1 MAESCDTPRDKL
13 EKRLLALN
21 IKKKG
26 REFIRTKGRQFIDDP
41 ELLADKLRI
50 SIEQAKE
57 ALEAL
62 SSEKK
67 CLTKGD
73 INSIEKFLKKHPKIQ
88 NAGKIAAFCDL
99 DEDLVDKYLESK
111 PLSKSQKDSIS
122 GLFKLGNSIND
133 IAYDLKLYSHKNIQE
148 YVDSKFITFCGEEG
162 QGVLQILQK
171 IIDTPITVAKLREMI
186 KTRNLKLQ
194 DQLGCIL
201 LRDSEGEYERVRRY
215 FQRFDESRHFFEIDR
230 SLTIHD
236 ILFIRDNNLSIEQ
249 LSIQLNKVEAV
260 IRDHLRRYCPNQEE
274 TDYDASCQKRQIEN
288 IVVNFGKSTKTF
300 HTYRTIITECFD
312 NMIKRK
318 EQGGV
323 TPMEAFDQLL
333 PLIFYYLK
341 CSLSFEDI
349 TRVIAKSCKVT
360 LTNYDIFHMT
370 FQLSDPVV
378 RGLCIEHY
386 SFSNPVPLYYPKMK
400 TELLRGDKVELSFC
414 TELWYCI
421 QEYHGLVSFG
431 IGQAS
436 WNPIGKSSLL
446 DVIFETDFVEGNPQ
460 NCAFHL
466 QSIDIQMSK
475 NLFGKLNSKAPE
487 EATKWSYID
496 CHRYSDPKVIKVI
509 CQRVN
514 IALIHVSYF
523 DYKENLAQIMK
534 EIHQLE
540 TCISSVYLFI
550 RDYDGYEVMIQKKDE
565 RIQYI
570 FLPNL
575 TKRDMTVY
583 STLKQIGYEILHLKN
598 VKLIGTEFIEYVA
611 SELKSPNLEEIHT
624 DKRIIQTIINYITE
638 HPMSIREINFSFL
651 SYYPSFVKYMS
662 IYYQASFEANCKT
675 INELNMRCVNLKE
688 FLEKSILGDI
698 ALHFNEIL
706 ERNYS
711 GLVLLKLSQE
721 LSALTD
727 RVLLQN
733 KEATGRY
740 SIEIVWREALLSSKY
755 GNYSK
760 CKKNR
765 TEYTMRF
772 SRNFSNYVERG
783 DAFEL
788 IDGDN
793 LRFFNKDINGLL
805 TVLYKKQFDELSVV
819 NEGKKA
825 LIKQAP
831 IVVSIFGPQSSGKS
845 TLLNYCFGC
854 KFLTSAGRCT
864 KGIYGSLAKL
874 SKPINLSNQFLILD
888 TEGLDSGGKRGVS
901 DITFDRTMVLF
912 CLAVSQ
918 VVIINIK
925 GELGEEMQNML
936 QICAYSLL
944 KLKVSKVVCPKIFFV
959 LNQQADPDPDKHLDA
974 INNLLDKL
982 NEESDLM
989 ELEGSKISDLIQF
1002 SRKNLFILPCAFN
1015 IVQMNKPAAKLFDS
1029 DVVKLT
1035 PTTGFAESCAV
1046 LRQAIVDQ
1054 LIEMPIHER
1063 ASFSSMRDWLE
1074 MSGVIWETIIRY
1086 QDIVKY
1092 RNVDEMKSYNFLR
1105 TVVGNLMM
1113 KHICRSEKD
1122 FDNITEQLVCEIK
1135 EITKLESQTLILEE
1149 KMLTFD
1155 DTYRKHHEECLIEFN
1170 TVCQNDS
1177 LLKRMTHVCEEVKS
1191 NLARLI
1197 YIERKNYK
1205 DRLKDHIRAVLT
1217 ELKLAQN
1224 MGRFQEIISQNIDKY
1239 LDKSEEEQREAFE
1252 EIWKESFG
1260 DDGREEENERDED
1273 FDNLYTIFKME
1284 SKTMENKGTIHDLI
1298 LKSEFDLDEAIQ
1310 RLRSKILQ
1318 TFEYNP
1324 TYTSTVDF
1332 IYPCMQNNVPIR
1344 DMTPHPGK
1352 EKYEYFGKDTLYT
1365 VHNTDSIY
1373 TSAEISR
1380 IKEWVPEHCHSL
1392 VYYCS
1397 GYFNH
1402 ADITWELEERKQIM
1416 LLASLLKDPQN
1427 AKESTWKKLLNNISS
1442 KVQEITDSDTDISQG
1457 TVKQLVNFLCSTIHH
1472 VNHEINFI
1480 QASLTIEAERTLST
1494 LMFVYA
1500 FKSKW
1505 GVKAHKR
1512 TKSRMSNQE
1521 EKRKKMGYFLNTVES
1536 SKLARGNWD
1545 RKAMRLND
1553 CKASNHFALEFLE
1566 AVKREVITD
1575 ELTNIRLKF
1584 KDMKQ
1589 TISYKSIFLRVEEL
1603 IKKELESRPGKEI
1616 IDQNNI
1622 VIQSICNRNE
1632 IIKRE
1637 FKRKW
1642 DELIEG
1648 IYAEILKN
1656 MKSQYGKELQQIKVV
1671 LLTML
1676 QSLDNK
1682 SRRNP
1687 LGDTKFDSDSIFM
1700 LDITSEEHAS
1710 EERASKE
1717 HASEERASKEL
1728 TSEEHASEERA
1739 SKEHASEERASKE
1752 LTSKEHASEERAS
1765 KENASEE
1772 RASKELTSEER
1783 ASKELTSEEHASEER
1798 ASKELTSEEHASEE
1812 RASKEHASEERAS
1825 KELTSE
1831 ERASKEL
1838 TSEEHA
1844 SKEMASEEPVTIE
1857 LTSEEH
1863 ASKEMA
1869 SEERVSKE
1877 LTSEEPVTKERANA
1891 SLLKSA
1897 VIYLQKYLDPE
1908 ISNENVEKFLTFPF
1922 KVEGLNMKNH
1932 EDSCLCLKPMHIALN
1947 KKTFIKLKN
1956 TSMFNC
1962 AQIFNIHQYVKEFIH
1977 TLDGYEFELSRSKL
1991 EDIIKPL
1998 KDEYASLVINCP
2010 SQCPSCGKFC
2020 EQEIHPHSG
2029 RCQIKTG
2036 HQICSMGGKV
2046 WMNDTER
2053 TAVLHMC
2060 DDYTDYS
2067 RIQIPGQ
2074 QMTWGKFKERT
2085 IKEWDWSVP
2094 NDSEYRALQ
2103 NQNREKM
2110 VKIWDLF
2117 GREILNYHA
2126 AHGVDIKYI
2135 PYSEFGKTLAAS
2147 KASKYRICFVID
2159 GTGSMSTDIDRARV
2173 SVKQLISIYEKRG
2186 NPAVFKVVIYR
2197 DHCDG
2202 DRIIEK
2208 FPEGSGFIAEND
2220 KIEHFLNQI
2229 RVGGGGD
2236 EPEAVLDGL
2245 SIATTKCDWNSTEGW
2260 TNVIVHI
2267 YDAPPHGQFPNYR
2280 SHSSSSNGGNCCCCN
2295 HGTLCHFDW
2304 EKDVWQGMHR
2314 FGIQYNGITTGRKF
2328 AEFEAAMKEN
2338 LGDLCGD
2345 FQQVGKE
2352 TVNDA
2357 ILSIFI
2363 DYKTD

>member
-1 MAESCDTPRDKL
+1 MAEFHDTPRDKF
-13 EKRLLALN
+13 ERRLLALN
-21 IKKKG
+21 IGKKEI
-26 REFIRTKGRQFIDDP
+26 EFIRTKGKQFIGDP
-41 ELLADKLRI
+41 ELLSDKLRI
-50 SIEQAKE
+50 SIEQANL

-62 SSEKK
+62 NLEKK
-67 CLTKGD
+67 CLTKEN
-73 INSIEKFLKKHPKIQ
+73 INLIEKFLKKHPKIQ

-99 DEDLVDKYLESK
+99 DEDLVDTYLESK
-111 PLSKSQKDSIS
+111 PLSESQKDSIS
-122 GLFKLGNSIND
+122 DLFKLGYSIND
-133 IAYDLKLYSHKNIQE
+133 IAYQLKLHSNKKIQE
-148 YVDSKFITFCGEEG
+148 HVDSKFLTFCGEEG

-171 IIDTPITVAKLREMI
+171 NIGTPATVAKLREMI

-201 LRDSEGEYERVRRY
+201 LRDSKGEYERVRKY
-215 FQRFDESRHFFEIDR
+215 FQRFEESRHFFEIHR
-230 SLTIHD
+230 SLTID
-236 ILFIRDNNLSIEQ
+236 DVLFIRDNNLSIEQ

-274 TDYDASCQKRQIEN
+274 TDYDASCQKRKIEN

-300 HTYRTIITECFD
+300 HTYRTIISECFD
-312 NMIKRK
+312 NMIKRT
-318 EQGGV
+318 EQVGV
-323 TPMEAFDQLL
+323 TPMEAYDRLL

-349 TRVIAKSCKVT
+349 TRIIAEACNIT
-360 LTNYDIFHMT
+360 LTSYDIFHMT

-400 TELLRGDKVELSFC
+400 TELLRKDKVEQSFC
-414 TELWYCI
+414 TELWYCM

-436 WNPIGKSSLL
+436 WSPIGKSNLL
-446 DVIFETDFVEGNPQ
+446 DLIFETDFAEGNPQ

-475 NLFGKLNSKAPE
+475 NLFGKLNTGSPE
-487 EATKWSYID
+487 ETTKWAYID

-509 CQRVN
+509 CQCVN
-514 IALIHVSYF
+514 IALMHVSYF
-523 DYKENLAQIMK
+523 DYKENYARIME

-540 TCISSVYLFI
+540 TCISNLYLFI
-550 RDYDGYEVMIQKKDE
+550 RDYDGPEVMIQKKDE
-565 RIQYI
+565 RKQFI

-575 TKRDMTVY
+575 TKRDMAVY
-583 STLKQIGYEILHLKN
+583 SALKKIGYEILHLKN
-598 VKLIGTEFIEYVA
+598 AKMIGTEFIEYVG
-611 SELKSPNLEEIHT
+611 SELKSPNLKEIHT

-638 HPMSIREINFSFL
+638 HPMSIREIDFSFL

-662 IYYQASFEANCKT
+662 IYYQASFETNCKT
-675 INELNMRCVNLKE
+675 INELNMLCVNLKE
-688 FLEKSILGDI
+688 FLDKSTLGDI

-711 GLVLLKLSQE
+711 GLLLWKLSQE

-755 GNYSK
+755 GNHSK
-760 CKKNR
+760 CKSR
-765 TEYTMRF
+765 SDYTMRF
-772 SRNFSNYVERG
+772 SRNFSNYVEGG

-793 LRFFNKDINGLL
+793 LRFFNKDINALL

-819 NEGKKA
+819 NKGGRV

-864 KGIYGSLAKL
+864 KGIYGSLARL

-901 DITFDRTMVLF
+901 DINFDRTMVLF

-959 LNQQADPDPDKHLDA
+959 LNQQADPDPNKHLEA
-974 INNLLDKL
+974 MNNLLDKL

-989 ELEGSKISDLIQF
+989 ELEGIKISDLIQV
-1002 SRKNLFILPCAFN
+1002 SRENLFILPCAFN
-1015 IVQMNKPAAKLFDS
+1015 IVPLNKPAAKLFDS

-1035 PTTGFAESCAV
+1035 PTTGFANSCAL
-1046 LRQAIVDQ
+1046 LRQSIVDQ
-1054 LIEMPIHER
+1054 LIEMPVNER
-1063 ASFSSMRDWLE
+1063 ASFLSMSDWLE

-1092 RNVDEMKSYNFLR
+1092 RNVDELKSYNFLR
-1105 TVVGNLMM
+1105 TVVGNLMR
-1113 KHICRSEKD
+1113 KHIYRYEKY
-1122 FDNITEQLVCEIK
+1122 FGNITEQLVCEIK

-1149 KMLTFD
+1149 KMLKFD

-1177 LLKRMTHVCEEVKS
+1177 LLKKMTHICEEAKS

-1197 YIERKNYK
+1197 YIDRKIYK

-1224 MGRFQEIISQNIDKY
+1224 MGRFQEKISQNIDIY
-1239 LDKSEEEQREAFE
+1239 LDKNEEEQREAFE
-1252 EIWKESFG
+1252 EIWEECFG

-1284 SKTMENKGTIHDLI
+1284 SKTMENKGTIHDFI
-1298 LKSEFDLDEAIQ
+1298 LKSGFDLNEAIQ
-1310 RLRSKILQ
+1310 RLQSEILQ
-1318 TFEYNP
+1318 TFEDNS

-1332 IYPCMQNNVPIR
+1332 IYPCMQNNKPIR
-1344 DMTPHPGK
+1344 DMTPYTGK
-1352 EKYEYFGKDTLYT
+1352 EKYEYLGKDTLYT
-1365 VHNTDSIY
+1365 VHNTDYIFA
-1373 TSAEISR
+1373 SAEIPQIR
-1380 IKEWVPEHCHSL
+1380 EWVPERCHSL
-1392 VYYCS
+1392 VNYCS

-1416 LLASLLKDPQN
+1416 LLASILKDPQN

-1442 KVQEITDSDTDISQG
+1442 KVKEITESDPDISQG
-1457 TVKQLVNFLCSTIHH
+1457 TIKQLVNFLCSTIQH
-1472 VNHEINFI
+1472 VNYEINFI
-1480 QASLTIEAERTLST
+1480 QARLNIEAERTLST

-1500 FKSKW
+1500 FKTKW
-1505 GVKAHKR
+1505 GVKVHKH
-1512 TKSRMSNQE
+1512 TQSRMSNQK
-1521 EKRKKMGYFLNTVES
+1521 EKRKKMEYFLNTVES

-1575 ELTNIRLKF
+1575 EQTNIRQRFNDRGK
-1584 KDMKQ
+1584 
-1589 TISYKSIFLRVEEL
+1589 TISYKSILLRVEEL
-1603 IKKELESRPGKEI
+1603 IKIELESGPDREI

-1622 VIQSICNRNE
+1622 VIQSIFNRNE

-1642 DELIEG
+1642 DELVEA

-1656 MKSQYGKELQQIKVV
+1656 MKSQYGKQLQQIKVV

-1676 QSLDNK
+1676 QNLENK
-1682 SRRNP
+1682 SKKDP
-1687 LGDTKFDSDSIFM
+1687 QGDIKFDSDSIFM
-1700 LDITSEEHAS
+1700 SNIAS
-1710 EERASKE
+1710 EDRAAKN
-1717 HASEERASKEL
+1717 R
-1728 TSEEHASEERA
+1728 
-1739 SKEHASEERASKE
+1739 
-1752 LTSKEHASEERAS
+1752 
-1765 KENASEE
+1765 
-1772 RASKELTSEER
+1772 
-1783 ASKELTSEEHASEER
+1783 
-1798 ASKELTSEEHASEE
+1798 
-1812 RASKEHASEERAS
+1812 
-1825 KELTSE
+1825 
-1831 ERASKEL
+1831 
-1838 TSEEHA
+1838 
-1844 SKEMASEEPVTIE
+1844 
-1857 LTSEEH
+1857 
-1863 ASKEMA
+1863 
-1869 SEERVSKE
+1869 
-1877 LTSEEPVTKERANA
+1877 VTKERANA

-1908 ISNENVEKFLTFPF
+1908 VSYENVEKFLTLPF
-1922 KVEGLNMKNH
+1922 KVEDLNMKNRN
-1932 EDSCLCLKPMHIALN
+1932 DSCLCLKPMHISLN

-1962 AQIFNIHQYVKEFIH
+1962 AQIFNIHQYVREFLSTI
-1977 TLDGYEFELSRSKL
+1977 DSYKFELSRSRL

-2029 RCQIKTG
+2029 RCQIRTG

-2074 QMTWGKFKERT
+2074 QMTWGKFKEKT

-2126 AHGVDIKYI
+2126 AYGVNIQYI

-2147 KASKYRICFVID
+2147 KANKYRICFVID
-2159 GTGSMSTDIDRARV
+2159 GTSSMSTDIDRARV
-2173 SVKQLISIYEKRG
+2173 SVKQLISIYEKQG

-2208 FPEGSGFIAEND
+2208 FPKGPGFIAENN
-2220 KIEHFLNQI
+2220 KIERFLNNI

-2236 EPEAVLDGL
+2236 YPEAVLDGL
-2245 SIATTKCDWNSTEGW
+2245 AIATTKCDWSSTEGW
-2260 TNVIVHI
+2260 TNFIVHI

-2280 SHSSSSNGGNCCCCN
+2280 SHSYSSNGGNCCCCN

-2304 EKDVWQGMHR
+2304 EKDVWQGMHK
-2314 FGIQYNGITTGRKF
+2314 FGIQYNGITTGGNF
-2328 AEFEAAMKEN
+2328 AQFEAAMKEN

>member
-1 MAESCDTPRDKL
+1 MNLSNIFSSGCFMAEFYDTPRDEFESK
-13 EKRLLALN
+13 LLALN
-21 IKKKG
+21 IG
-26 REFIRTKGRQFIDDP
+26 RKEIEYIRTKGKQFIGNP
-41 ELLADKLRI
+41 GLLSNKLRI
-50 SIEQAKE
+50 SIEQAKG

-62 SSEKK
+62 SSEEK
-67 CLTKGD
+67 CLTKED
-73 INSIEKFLKKHPKIQ
+73 INSIEKLLKEHLEIK
-88 NAGKIAAFCDL
+88 NAGLIAAFVEL
-99 DEDLVDKYLESK
+99 DEDLVAKYLESRQ
-111 PLSKSQKDSIS
+111 LSECKKEYIS
-122 GLFKLGNSIND
+122 DLFKLGYSIND
-133 IAYDLKLYSHKNIQE
+133 IAHDLKLHSLKKIQE
-148 YVDSKFITFCGEEG
+148 HVDSKFITFCGEEG
-162 QGVLQILQK
+162 QEVLQILQEN
-171 IIDTPITVAKLREMI
+171 IGTYFTVAKLREMI

-201 LRDSEGEYERVRRY
+201 LRDSEGEYERVRKY

-230 SLTIHD
+230 NLSIDD

-274 TDYDASCQKRQIEN
+274 TNYDASCQKRKIED
-288 IVVNFGKSTKTF
+288 IVLNFGKNTKTF
-300 HTYRTIITECFD
+300 HTYRTIITESFD
-312 NMIKRK
+312 NMIKRT
-318 EQGGV
+318 EQVGV
-323 TPMEAFDQLL
+323 TPMEAYDQLL

-349 TRVIAKSCKVT
+349 TRIIAEACKIT

-386 SFSNPVPLYYPKMK
+386 SFSNPVPLYYPKMI
-400 TELLRGDKVELSFC
+400 TELLKGDKVEMSFC
-414 TELWYCI
+414 TELWYCM
-421 QEYHGLVSFG
+421 QNYHGLVSFG

-446 DVIFETDFVEGNPQ
+446 DLIFETDFVEGNPQ

-475 NLFGKLNSKAPE
+475 NLFGRLNTESPE
-487 EATKWSYID
+487 EVTKWSYID

-523 DYKENLAQIMK
+523 DYKENYARIIE
-534 EIHQLE
+534 EIHQLQ
-540 TCISSVYLFI
+540 TCIRHLYLFI
-550 RDYDGYEVMIQKKDE
+550 RDCDGSQVIIDKKNE
-565 RIQYI
+565 RKTFI

-575 TKRDMTVY
+575 TIRDMNVY
-583 STLKQIGYEILHLKN
+583 STLKRIGYEILHLKN
-598 VKLIGTEFIEYVA
+598 ENAKMIGTEFIEYVA
-611 SELKSPNLEEIHT
+611 SELKSPNLKEIHT

-651 SYYPSFVKYMS
+651 SYYPSFVKYIS
-662 IYYQASFEANCKT
+662 IYYQASFETNCKT
-675 INELNMRCVNLKE
+675 INELNMLCVNLKG
-688 FLEKSILGDI
+688 FLDKSILGDI
-698 ALHFNEIL
+698 ALYFNEIL

-711 GLVLLKLSQE
+711 GLLLWKLSQE

-760 CKKNR
+760 CQKNR
-765 TEYTMRF
+765 SDYTKKF
-772 SRNFSNYVERG
+772 SRNFSNYVEGG

-793 LRFFNKDINGLL
+793 LRFFNKDINALL

-819 NEGKKA
+819 NKGRRV

-888 TEGLDSGGKRGVS
+888 TEGLDSGSKRGFS
-901 DITFDRTMVLF
+901 DINFDRTMVLF

-918 VVIINIK
+918 VVIININ

-959 LNQQADPDPDKHLDA
+959 LNQQADPDPNKHLEA
-974 INNLLDKL
+974 MNNLLDKL

-989 ELEGSKISDLIQF
+989 ELEGTKISDLIQV
-1002 SRKNLFILPCAFN
+1002 SRENLFILPSAFN
-1015 IVQMNKPAAKLFDS
+1015 SAQMNKPAAKLFDS
-1029 DVVKLT
+1029 DMVKLC
-1035 PTTGFAESCAV
+1035 PTTDFASRCAL
-1046 LRQAIVDQ
+1046 LRQSIVDQ
-1054 LIEMPIHER
+1054 LIEMPVNER

-1092 RNVDEMKSYNFLR
+1092 RNVDEMKSYNLLR
-1105 TVVGNLMM
+1105 MVVGNLMR
-1113 KHICRSEKD
+1113 KHICRYEKD
-1122 FDNITEQLVCEIK
+1122 FGNITEQLVCEIK

-1155 DTYRKHHEECLIEFN
+1155 GTYRKHHEECLIEFN
-1170 TVCQNDS
+1170 TICQNDC
-1177 LLKRMTHVCEEVKS
+1177 LLKKMTHVCEEVKS

-1205 DRLKDHIRAVLT
+1205 DILKDHTRAVLI

-1224 MGRFQEIISQNIDKY
+1224 MGRFQEKVSQNIDKY
-1239 LDKSEEEQREAFE
+1239 LDKSEEEQIGAFE

-1260 DDGREEENERDED
+1260 DDGREEDNERDED

-1298 LKSEFDLDEAIQ
+1298 LKSEFDLDKAIQ
-1310 RLRSKILQ
+1310 RLQSEILQ
-1318 TFEYNP
+1318 TFAVNS
-1324 TYTSTVDF
+1324 TYTSIVDF
-1332 IYPCMQNNVPIR
+1332 IYPCMQNNIPIR
-1344 DMTPHPGK
+1344 DMTPYTGEK
-1352 EKYEYFGKDTLYT
+1352 KYEYLGKDTLYK
-1365 VHNTDSIY
+1365 VHITDSTY
-1373 TSAEISR
+1373 ASAKIPQ
-1380 IKEWVPEHCHSL
+1380 IKEWVPECCHSL

-1427 AKESTWKKLLNNISS
+1427 AKESTWKKLLNKISA
-1442 KVQEITDSDTDISQG
+1442 KVQEITESDPDISQG
-1457 TVKQLVNFLCSTIHH
+1457 TVKQLVNFLCSTIQH
-1472 VNHEINFI
+1472 VNYEINFI
-1480 QASLTIEAERTLST
+1480 QARLNVEAERTLST
-1494 LMFVYA
+1494 LIFVYA
-1500 FKSKW
+1500 FKTKW
-1505 GVKAHKR
+1505 GVKEHKR
-1512 TKSRMSNQE
+1512 TQSRVSNQE
-1521 EKRKKMGYFLNTVES
+1521 EKRKKMEYFLNTVES

-1575 ELTNIRLKF
+1575 EQTNIRQKF
-1584 KDMKQ
+1584 RDRRE
-1589 TISYKSIFLRVEEL
+1589 TLTYKSILLRVEEL
-1603 IKKELESRPGKEI
+1603 IKKELESGKKI

-1622 VIQSICNRNE
+1622 VIQSICDRNE

-1637 FKRKW
+1637 FNRKW
-1642 DELIEG
+1642 DELIETL
-1648 IYAEILKN
+1648 YAEILRN
-1656 MKSQYGKELQQIKVV
+1656 MKALYARHLEQIKAV

-1676 QSLDNK
+1676 QSLEKDRK
-1682 SRRNP
+1682 MGQYS
-1687 LGDTKFDSDSIFM
+1687 GETKFDSDIIFKPVC
-1700 LDITSEEHAS
+1700 T
-1710 EERASKE
+1710 R
-1717 HASEERASKEL
+1717 
-1728 TSEEHASEERA
+1728 
-1739 SKEHASEERASKE
+1739 
-1752 LTSKEHASEERAS
+1752 TSKD
-1765 KENASEE
+1765 
-1772 RASKELTSEER
+1772 L
-1783 ASKELTSEEHASEER
+1783 
-1798 ASKELTSEEHASEE
+1798 
-1812 RASKEHASEERAS
+1812 
-1825 KELTSE
+1825 
-1831 ERASKEL
+1831 
-1838 TSEEHA
+1838 
-1844 SKEMASEEPVTIE
+1844 IY
-1857 LTSEEH
+1857 
-1863 ASKEMA
+1863 
-1869 SEERVSKE
+1869 
-1877 LTSEEPVTKERANA
+1877 A

-1897 VIYLQKYLDPE
+1897 VIYLRKYLDPDVTHKMFE
-1908 ISNENVEKFLTFPF
+1908 TFLKNPF
-1922 KVEGLNMKNH
+1922 KVEGLNMKNSK
-1932 EDSCLCLKPMHIALN
+1932 DSRLCLKPTNPSFVLN
-1947 KKTFIKLKN
+1947 KKTFIKLTN

-1962 AQIFNIHQYVKEFIH
+1962 AQIFNIHQYVKEFGR
-1977 TLDGYEFELSRSKL
+1977 TLDNYEFELSRSKL

-2010 SQCPSCGKFC
+2010 SQCPCCGKFC

-2029 RCQIKTG
+2029 RCQIRTG

-2046 WMNDTER
+2046 WKNDTER
-2053 TAVLHMC
+2053 TAVLYMC
-2060 DDYTDYS
+2060 DDYTYYS

-2074 QMTWGKFKERT
+2074 LMTWGEFKEKT
-2085 IKEWDWSVP
+2085 MKEWDWSVP

-2126 AHGVDIKYI
+2126 AHGVNIKYI

-2147 KASKYRICFVID
+2147 KARKYYICFVID
-2159 GTGSMSTDIDRARV
+2159 GTSSMRTDIDRTRV
-2173 SVKQLISIYEKRG
+2173 SVKQLISIYEKLG

-2202 DRIIEK
+2202 KRIIEK
-2208 FPEGSGFIAEND
+2208 FPKGSRFIAENN
-2220 KIEHFLNQI
+2220 KIEHFLNNI
-2229 RVGGGGD
+2229 RVDGGGD
-2236 EPEAVLDGL
+2236 YPEAVLDGL
-2245 SIATTKCDWNSTEGW
+2245 AIATTKCDWSSTEGW

-2280 SHSSSSNGGNCCCCN
+2280 SHSSSSNKRHCCCCN

-2304 EKDVWQGMHR
+2304 EKDVWQGMHK

-2328 AEFEAAMKEN
+2328 DEFEAAMKEN